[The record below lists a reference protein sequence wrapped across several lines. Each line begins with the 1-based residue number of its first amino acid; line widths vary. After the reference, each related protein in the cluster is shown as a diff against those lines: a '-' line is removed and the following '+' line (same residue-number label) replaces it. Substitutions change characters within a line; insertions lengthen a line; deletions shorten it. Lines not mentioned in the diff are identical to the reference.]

1 MVAVKSL
8 ETLEKA
14 SQGEA
19 NKIFIPFDAT
29 KTLASLGSI
38 KDVLKD

>member
-14 SQGEA
+14 SQGAA
-19 NKIFIPFDAT
+19 NKVFIPFDT
-29 KTLASLGSI
+29 SKTLGTIGSI
-38 KDVLKD
+38 KEVLKD